1 MAKDLIEGLKMDIH
15 MEATIGMAELSARLC
30 RVQRVLPKAFEHMP
44 HERGRVPMNELLVFF
59 KDGRSGQG
67 ESYFENYR
75 TCPVLIAP
83 RHNKHYLIAENSNFP
98 AMPGL

>member
-1 MAKDLIEGLKMDIH
+1 
-15 MEATIGMAELSARLC
+15 
-30 RVQRVLPKAFEHMP
+30 
-44 HERGRVPMNELLVFF
+44 MNELLVFF